1 MEKTSLVYH
10 LAYMY
15 ANLGLKVV
23 AADLDPQ
30 ANLSSMFLDDDRL
43 AGIWLDGDRRQTIM
57 GSIAPLLDG
66 LGDVAP
72 SCLLEVADN
81 IGLIVGD
88 LGLSSSED
96 ELSAQWPRCLDGNV
110 RAFRVMSAF
119 YRVLVEAAHRRDADI
134 VLIDVGP
141 NLGAINRAA
150 LIAAR
155 HVVIPLAPDLF
166 SLQGLKNLGP
176 TLRKWRADW
185 ARRLESNPDPALLL
199 PSADLTPAGYV
210 VLQHAMRLDRPV
222 KAYSNWMEKIP
233 GVYRE
238 SVLEE
243 APTDVSGQDNTHR
256 LGLIKNYRSLMPLAM
271 DARKPMFYLKPAD
284 GAIGAHSSVVHD
296 CYKDFEALARTIA
309 ERCDI
314 PGL

>member
-1 MEKTSLVYH
+1 M
-10 LAYMY
+10 
-15 ANLGLKVV
+15 
-23 AADLDPQ
+23 
-30 ANLSSMFLDDDRL
+30 
-43 AGIWLDGDRRQTIM
+43 
-57 GSIAPLLDG
+57 
-66 LGDVAP
+66 
-72 SCLLEVADN
+72 
-81 IGLIVGD
+81 
-88 LGLSSSED
+88 SSSED

-284 GAIGAHSSVVHD
+284 GAIGAHSSAVHD